1 MAVPPDVRQRI
12 DELRR
17 VIRRHEY
24 LYYVQDNPEISDY
37 EFDRLMRQ
45 LQELE
50 GEYPAA
56 VTPDSPTRRVGGQPA
71 EGFETHEHRVPMLS
85 LDNAYSLAEVREFDA
100 RLRRLLPETD
110 FTYTAELK
118 FDGLSMSLLYRE
130 GRLERA
136 VTRGDGSRGEVVT
149 TNIRTVHTIPLRL
162 EPRTTATAGGGATG
176 DPLAD
181 PIVVRGEIL
190 MPLDSFAELNRKR
203 KENEEPPFA
212 NPRNAAAGT
221 VRTLDP
227 RIVASRKLTFYAYHL
242 LADDR
247 TPFPTHAEG
256 LHWLARHGFR
266 TSPYFRICRT
276 LGDIEAFIDEVAER
290 RDSLPVEIDGV
301 VIKINETELQRR
313 AGATSKSPRWSLA
326 YKYPARQ
333 ATTRVRDIVVQV
345 GRTGAL
351 TPVAELAPVSLS
363 GSTIQRATLHNE
375 DEVRRLD
382 VRVGDWVLIEK
393 GGDVIPKVVKVLH
406 QRREEE
412 LPVFR
417 MPDACP
423 VCGGRIFRPEGEAVS
438 RCVSADCPAR
448 LKGSILHYAQ
458 RRAMDIE
465 GLGEALIGQLVD
477 RDMIRHLP
485 DIYRLEEGELAALER
500 MGEKS
505 AQNLLAEIEASK
517 SRPLHRLLFGLGIRY
532 VGERTARL
540 LADHF
545 GTMAAVMK
553 ADREELVAVNEIGE
567 VIADSVAVFF
577 QEPSNRE
584 VVDQLASAGLNM
596 RAAAPE
602 TAAAAATDD
611 PFRDKTFVLT
621 GALRGLTRDEARAL
635 IESRGGRVTSAV
647 SGQTDYVVA
656 GADPGSKLDKAR
668 QLGVTVLDEDEFRR
682 LSDGI

>member
-1 MAVPPDVRQRI
+1 MAVPPEIQARM

-17 VIRRHEY
+17 EIRRHEY
-24 LYYVQDNPEISDY
+24 LYYVRDDPEISDY
-37 EFDRLMRQ
+37 EFDQLMRELQQ
-45 LQELE
+45 LEAHH
-50 GEYPAA
+50 PAA
-56 VTPDSPTRRVGGQPA
+56 VTSDSPTRRVGGQPA
-71 EGFETHEHRVPMLS
+71 DGFETHAHHVPMLS

-100 RLRRLLPETD
+100 RLRRLLPATD
-110 FTYTAELK
+110 FTYAVELK
-118 FDGLSMSLLYRE
+118 FDGLSMSLMYRD
-130 GRLERA
+130 GLLERA

-149 TNIRTVHTIPLRL
+149 ANIRTVRSIPLRL
-162 EPRTTATAGGGATG
+162 EARSTNTAAEQPAGAAAT
-176 DPLAD
+176 DSL
-181 PIVVRGEIL
+181 VVRGEIL
-190 MPLDSFAELNRKR
+190 MPLDSFAALNRQR
-203 KENEEPPFA
+203 KETGEAPFA

-227 RIVASRKLTFYAYHL
+227 RIVASRKLTFYAYSL
-242 LADDR
+242 LTGDR
-247 TPFPTHAEG
+247 MPFPTHAEG
-256 LHWLARHGFR
+256 LRWLSQHGFKI
-266 TSPYFRICRT
+266 SPFFRVCR
-276 LGDIEAFIDEVAER
+276 DIAAIEAFIHEVAER
-290 RDSLPVEIDGV
+290 RDALPVEIDGV
-301 VIKINETELQRR
+301 VIKINETALQRR
-313 AGATSKSPRWSLA
+313 AGATSKSPRWALA

-351 TPVAELAPVSLS
+351 TPVAELEAVSLS

-406 QRREEE
+406 QRRDEE
-412 LPVFR
+412 LPVFE

-423 VCGGRIFRPEGEAVS
+423 VCGGRIYRPEGEAVS

-448 LKGSILHYAQ
+448 LKGSIRHFAQ

-465 GLGEALIGQLVD
+465 GLGEALVSQLVD
-477 RDMIRHLP
+477 QGMVRHLP
-485 DIYRLEEGELAALER
+485 DIYRLAEEELAALER

-505 AQNLLAEIEASK
+505 ARNLLAEIESSK
-517 SRPLHRLLFGLGIRY
+517 SRPLHRLVFGLGIRY

-540 LADHF
+540 LAEHF
-545 GTMAAVMK
+545 ASMAAVMA
-553 ADREELVAVNEIGE
+553 ADREELLAVSEIGE
-567 VIADSVAVFF
+567 VIADSVTVFF

-584 VVDQLASAGLNM
+584 MIHQLAAAGLNM
-596 RAAAPE
+596 
-602 TAAAAATDD
+602 TAAATAPAAATTDD

-621 GALRGLTRDEARAL
+621 GTLRGLTREEAKAL

-647 SGQTDYVVA
+647 SGKTDYVVA

-668 QLGVTVLDEDEFRR
+668 QLGVAVLDEDAFRR
-682 LSDGI
+682 LAGGI